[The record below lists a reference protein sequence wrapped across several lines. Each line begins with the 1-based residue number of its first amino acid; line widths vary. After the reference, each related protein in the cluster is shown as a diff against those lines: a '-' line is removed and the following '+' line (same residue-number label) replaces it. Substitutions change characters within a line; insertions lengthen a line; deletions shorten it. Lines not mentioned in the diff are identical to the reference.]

1 MSPRGRG
8 RARRLERKYQAAEP
22 CEGCGHVAGV
32 EPVYEYEIS
41 IRCLPPPHVC
51 EWLEIHNPKALAEM
65 RAEEAKLPPEP
76 EPEPP
81 CSTCGRPRSVVIEA
95 RNDWPM
101 FSNPT
106 DD

>member
-1 MSPRGRG
+1 MPRGKG
-8 RARRLERKYQAAEP
+8 RARRLERKFQAGEP
-22 CEGCGHVAGV
+22 CPECHHVDGV
-32 EPVYEYEIS
+32 EPEYVYEIS
-41 IRCLPPPHVC
+41 IRALPPKHVQD
-51 EWLEIHNPKALAEM
+51 WLEIHRPEELEKM

-101 FSNPT
+101 FGNQP
-106 DD
+106 D